1 MLHCAANCELRTV
14 TLSNSGSDGG
24 LDPTWFHPEGHHKS
38 WENGAA
44 TGAANGAAAP
54 NGVAA

>member
-1 MLHCAANCELRTV
+1 MHCAANCELRTV
-14 TLSNSGSDGG
+14 TLSDTGSDGG